1 MHYTKLVSSA
11 ARTALIMGCASLSL
25 PALAQDAAPADA
37 AAASDEIV
45 ITAQKREQNV
55 LDVPVAVSVV
65 DQTVLDAAQV
75 SDFSGLTN
83 VSPSLTI
90 TASGNQNQ
98 NTVSLRGIGTF
109 SFSTSVEPSVL
120 VMVDEIPLLLPGQAF
135 GNLTDVARIEV
146 LRGPQG
152 TLFGKSAS
160 AGVISITTEAP
171 TSTFTGSAEVMATAD
186 EEYKVQAG
194 LSGPIGPDGGFR
206 LSGYYSD
213 FGGYINNLETGN
225 KLGQLE
231 TWGVRGKFDYRIGA
245 VDLTLIADYGDS
257 YGNGG
262 VDTFRR
268 LDQTG
273 PGGTPVNTSYDL
285 TGITPG
291 PDNVDVRINDE
302 QVNDS
307 NQLLLAGKINV
318 DLGFATLSSITSYQN
333 WNYYIENDQDL
344 TPSPS
349 ILQLSAY
356 DVKSVTQE
364 LRLTSAP
371 SEPFEYMVGL
381 YYSDGGTDRTFVRL
395 APNVPPLR
403 QNWASTGNSRSY
415 AGFVQLGFD
424 LSPSTKLSGGARI
437 NHEKIDVRFQDNR
450 TATPTVFS
458 GEDSETAFTW
468 KAALQHDVSD
478 NLMAFA
484 SIATGYKGQAYDV
497 ASGFDQRRADNPIR
511 SESSMNYEIGIKG
524 RAFDRRAQFQ
534 LVAFWTD
541 YDDFQ
546 AQGIN
551 NEVVPQQ
558 FELTNVGKLRSR
570 GVEFEASV
578 NPTDGLTLFGSAAY
592 IDARVREFPN
602 AQCYYGQTVAEGCV
616 LDTTSGQF
624 RQDLAGKKLANSPDF
639 KFNFGFKYEA
649 PLTDS
654 LELVTDGNYVWQSSV
669 GSLNQNP
676 RSVIDAYGIANASIG
691 LQGKEGD
698 WRVSVFV
705 NNLFDQDYVT
715 SLIDNTTT
723 RDAPYIIYQQ
733 VPRNYKRYVGVRA
746 RIGF

>member
-1 MHYTKLVSSA
+1 MNYAKLVSSA
-11 ARTALIMGCASLSL
+11 ARTALVAGCASLSL

-37 AAASDEIV
+37 PTASDEIV

-90 TASGNQNQ
+90 TTSGNQNQ

-120 VMVDEIPLLLPGQAF
+120 VMVDEVPLLLPGQAF

-194 LSGPIGPDGGFR
+194 LSGPIGADGGFR
-206 LSGYYSD
+206 LSGYYLD

-349 ILQLSAY
+349 ILQLSGY

-364 LRLTSAP
+364 
-371 SEPFEYMVGL
+371 
-381 YYSDGGTDRTFVRL
+381 
-395 APNVPPLR
+395 
-403 QNWASTGNSRSY
+403 
-415 AGFVQLGFD
+415 
-424 LSPSTKLSGGARI
+424 
-437 NHEKIDVRFQDNR
+437 
-450 TATPTVFS
+450 
-458 GEDSETAFTW
+458 
-468 KAALQHDVSD
+468 
-478 NLMAFA
+478 
-484 SIATGYKGQAYDV
+484 
-497 ASGFDQRRADNPIR
+497 
-511 SESSMNYEIGIKG
+511 
-524 RAFDRRAQFQ
+524 
-534 LVAFWTD
+534 
-541 YDDFQ
+541 
-546 AQGIN
+546 
-551 NEVVPQQ
+551 
-558 FELTNVGKLRSR
+558 
-570 GVEFEASV
+570 
-578 NPTDGLTLFGSAAY
+578 
-592 IDARVREFPN
+592 
-602 AQCYYGQTVAEGCV
+602 
-616 LDTTSGQF
+616 
-624 RQDLAGKKLANSPDF
+624 
-639 KFNFGFKYEA
+639 
-649 PLTDS
+649 
-654 LELVTDGNYVWQSSV
+654 
-669 GSLNQNP
+669 
-676 RSVIDAYGIANASIG
+676 
-691 LQGKEGD
+691 
-698 WRVSVFV
+698 
-705 NNLFDQDYVT
+705 
-715 SLIDNTTT
+715 
-723 RDAPYIIYQQ
+723 
-733 VPRNYKRYVGVRA
+733 
-746 RIGF
+746 